1 MNQEVNK
8 ITLKDSIFSKTPQ
21 GFSQC
26 QSSHDCGSSTET
38 LSTFRKARQE
48 QPKHCFT
55 AVITEHTLL
64 LVLLPSI
71 QEDYS

>member
-26 QSSHDCGSSTET
+26 QSSHDCGSSTEM
-38 LSTFRKARQE
+38 LSTFRKACQE